1 MIFAEIAIM
10 LFIFMP
16 IKWSWIIALSMHV
29 LISLVA
35 TIWLSKRIFH
45 HKLMSFK
52 IQIALFLFI
61 VFFPV
66 ISLVVIWL
74 LSIRDTLRKDYK
86 LNELKE
92 MENNK
97 NQESYEFLEK
107 TKLLD
112 GSNKIKNTR
121 NLLSTLNDENYLKL
135 LIASRHLPDKEAYAL
150 LKEALGSPFESA
162 RLMAFSLKEKLEQRL
177 QDSLQKDLDLL
188 ENLSNSERAEQ
199 HLLVARDYIHLLDIG
214 MYSGREDKLLKQ
226 AEYHC
231 LQSIKF
237 NKKSAYSYQT
247 LSKIFSYQGKIKKSQ
262 LALKAA
268 AALQ

>member
-1 MIFAEIAIM
+1 LIFAEIAIV

-16 IKWSWIIALSMHV
+16 IKWGWIIALSMHV
-29 LISLVA
+29 LISLAA

-188 ENLSNSERAEQ
+188 ENLSNGERAEQ